1 MNKLNQKGLSL
12 IEVMIALAVFSFG
25 LLALAA
31 LMASGL
37 KYNTS
42 ALHRSHATSQA
53 YDIGDRMRANRLGL
67 DAGYY
72 RNLSESGTD
81 PDCIESG
88 CTPEQMAQYDT
99 WQWNTDNARLLPE
112 GAGTV
117 SLKSDDPESAYFGL
131 YIITVSWNDDRDPDT
146 AADSFVFELQP

>member
-1 MNKLNQKGLSL
+1 MSL

-25 LLALAA
+25 LLARAA

-42 ALHRSHATSQA
+42 SLHRSYATSQA
-53 YDIGDRMRANRLGL
+53 YDMGDRMRANRLGL

-72 RNLSESGTD
+72 NNLSDSGTD

-117 SLKSDDPESAYFGL
+117 SLKSSDSGIYT
-131 YIITVSWNDDRDPDT
+131 ITVSWNDDRNPDT
-146 AADSFVFELQP
+146 AADSFIFELQP

>member
-1 MNKLNQKGLSL
+1 MTPLRQKGLSL

-42 ALHRSHATSQA
+42 ALHRSYATSQA
-53 YDIGDRMRANRLGL
+53 YDMADRMRANRLGL

-72 RNLSESGTD
+72 NDLSESDTD

-88 CTPEQMAQYDT
+88 CTPEQMAHYDT

-117 SLKSDDPESAYFGL
+117 SLKSSDSGIYT
-131 YIITVSWNDDRDPDT
+131 ITVAWNDRNPDT
-146 AADSFVFELQP
+146 ATISFIFELQP

>member
-53 YDIGDRMRANRLGL
+53 YDMGDRMRANRLGL

-72 RNLSESGTD
+72 NNLSDSGTD
-81 PDCIESG
+81 PDCIGSG

-99 WQWNTDNARLLPE
+99 WQWNTDNERLLPD

-117 SLKSDDPESAYFGL
+117 TPRSGNSGIFTIKVA
-131 YIITVSWNDDRDPDT
+131 WNDDRDPET
-146 AADSFVFELQP
+146 EADSFVFEFQP

>member
-1 MNKLNQKGLSL
+1 MTPLRQKGLSL
-12 IEVMIALAVFSFG
+12 IEVMITLAVFSFG

-37 KYNTS
+37 KYNAS
-42 ALHRSHATSQA
+42 ALHRSYATSQA
-53 YDIGDRMRANRLGL
+53 YDMADRMRANRLGL

-72 RNLSESGTD
+72 NDLSESDTD

-88 CTPEQMAQYDT
+88 CTPEQMAHYDT

-117 SLKSDDPESAYFGL
+117 SLKSSDSGIYT
-131 YIITVSWNDDRDPDT
+131 ITVAWNDDRDPET
-146 AADSFVFELQP
+146 APDSFVSEFQP

>member
-53 YDIGDRMRANRLGL
+53 YDMGDRMRANRLGL

-72 RNLSESGTD
+72 NNLSDSGTD

-99 WQWNTDNARLLPE
+99 WQWNSDNARLLPE
-112 GAGTV
+112 GVGTV
-117 SLKSDDPESAYFGL
+117 KSSDSGIYT
-131 YIITVSWNDDRDPDT
+131 ITIAWNDDRDPDT
-146 AADSFVFELQP
+146 PAVSFIFELQP

>member
-1 MNKLNQKGLSL
+1 MTPLRQQGLSL

-42 ALHRSHATSQA
+42 ALHRSYATSQA
-53 YDIGDRMRANRLGL
+53 YDMADRIRANRLGL
-67 DAGYY
+67 DSGYY
-72 RNLSESGTD
+72 YNLSGSGTN
-81 PDCIESG
+81 PVCIESD

-117 SLKSDDPESAYFGL
+117 SLKSSDSSIYT
-131 YIITVSWNDDRDPDT
+131 ITVAWNDDRDPET
-146 AADSFVFELQP
+146 EADSFVFEFQP

>member
-42 ALHRSHATSQA
+42 ALHRSYATSQA
-53 YDIGDRMRANRLGL
+53 YDMADRIRANRLGL
-67 DAGYY
+67 DSGYY
-72 RNLSESGTD
+72 NNLSDSDTD

-117 SLKSDDPESAYFGL
+117 SLTSSDSGIYT
-131 YIITVSWNDDRDPDT
+131 ITVAWNDDRNPDT

>member
-31 LMASGL
+31 LMARGL
-37 KYNTS
+37 KYTTS

-53 YDIGDRMRANRLGL
+53 YDMGDRMRANRLGL

-72 RNLSESGTD
+72 NNLSDSGTD
-81 PDCIESG
+81 PDCIGSG

-99 WQWNTDNARLLPE
+99 WQWNSDNARLLPE
-112 GAGTV
+112 GVGTV
-117 SLKSDDPESAYFGL
+117 SLKSSDSGIFT
-131 YIITVSWNDDRDPDT
+131 ITVSWNDDRNPDT
-146 AADSFVFELQP
+146 AADSFIFELQP